1 MALQHS
7 EPDICVIGG
16 GAGGLAAAAAAAAM
30 GVPVVLVE
38 KGRMGGQNLSGAVPA
53 QALLAAAERANA
65 LRTGA
70 AFGVK
75 TVRSG
80 IDFAAVNAHVR
91 GAVEAVAPLMAPE
104 RFGGLGVRVVVGTAR
119 FVDAATVA
127 VDELRIKARR
137 FVIATGSSPV
147 VPPIAGLSETPYL
160 VPETAFDLPD
170 CPRHLIVVG
179 AGRIGLE
186 FAQAFRRLGAD
197 VTVLEAATPLRRED
211 PECATVVLDALDR
224 EGVRLRT
231 GTRIVQVRRVLGRV
245 QAVVGQ
251 SDPPGSA
258 AEETIEGTHLLL
270 AAGRRPNIEDLELDA
285 ARIRHSRDGIVVD
298 KRLRTTN
305 KRVYAIGD
313 VIGGPKSVH
322 LAAHQ
327 AGLVVRNALFRQPI
341 AVEHRAAASVA
352 YTDPE
357 LARIGLTE
365 QEARAA
371 GRPIRI
377 LRWPYRENDRAAATG
392 ATTGHIKIVT
402 GTGGQI
408 LGATIVGAQAS
419 ETVALWALAL
429 GQRLPIGAMAGL
441 IAPYPSYAEV
451 GKRAAITYFM
461 RGLTSARVRRII
473 GWLRRFG

>member
-1 MALQHS
+1 MALEHS

-30 GVPVVLVE
+30 GVPVVLIE
-38 KGRMGGQNLSGAVPA
+38 KGRMGGQNLTGAVPEK
-53 QALLAAAERANA
+53 ALLAAADRANA

-70 AFGVK
+70 TLGIK

-91 GAVEAVAPLMAPE
+91 GAVEAVAPLMSPE
-104 RFGGLGVRVVVGTAR
+104 RFRGLGVRVVAGTAR
-119 FVDAATVA
+119 FIDAATVA
-127 VDELRIKARR
+127 VDDLRIKARR
-137 FVIATGSSPV
+137 FVIATGSSAII
-147 VPPIAGLSETPYL
+147 PPIAGLSETPYL
-160 VPETAFDLPD
+160 VPEAAFDLPD

-211 PECATVVLDALDR
+211 PECTTVVLDALDR
-224 EGVRLRT
+224 EGVRLRS
-231 GTRIVQVRRVLGRV
+231 GVRILQVRRVLARV
-245 QAVVGQ
+245 QVVVGKA
-251 SDPPGSA
+251 DAAGSA

-270 AAGRRPNIEDLELDA
+270 AAGRKPNIDDLDLNA
-285 ARIRHSRDGIVVD
+285 ARIRHGRDGITVD

-305 KRVYAIGD
+305 KKVYAIGD
-313 VIGGPKSVH
+313 VIGGPRSVH
-322 LAAHQ
+322 LASHQ
-327 AGLVVRNALFRQPI
+327 AGLVVRNALFRHP
-341 AVEHRAAASVA
+341 VTVDHRAAASITF
-352 YTDPE
+352 TDPE

-365 QEARAA
+365 HAARAA
-371 GRPIRI
+371 VRAIRI

-392 ATTGHIKIVT
+392 ATAGHIKVIT
-402 GTGGQI
+402 DPNGQI
-408 LGATIVGAQAS
+408 LGATIVGAQAG
-419 ETVALWALAL
+419 ENIALWALAL
-429 GQRLPIGAMAGL
+429 GQRLPIAAMASL
-441 IAPYPSYAEV
+441 IAPYPTYAEV